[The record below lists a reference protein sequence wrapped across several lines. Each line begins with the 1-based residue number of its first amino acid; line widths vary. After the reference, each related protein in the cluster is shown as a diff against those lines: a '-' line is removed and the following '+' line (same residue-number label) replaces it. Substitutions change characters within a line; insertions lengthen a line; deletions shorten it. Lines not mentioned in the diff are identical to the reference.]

1 MFSLLTY
8 LVREGCIHLL
18 LQLFHHLRVCCQIVR
33 QESERAAGRFIAS
46 KEENHCLG
54 KDLMICQTWGGR
66 RDIHVRTA
74 LSWFFHV
81 WRRVSVYHLYPVWNH
96 YFAESRSLAEG
107 SPLES
112 GSQQT
117 QSENSCDFMSEQ
129 VIGTNTNSQ
138 LYLLFAALTINL
150 DLL

>member
-1 MFSLLTY
+1 M
-8 LVREGCIHLL
+8 
-18 LQLFHHLRVCCQIVR
+18 
-33 QESERAAGRFIAS
+33 
-46 KEENHCLG
+46 
-54 KDLMICQTWGGR
+54 
-66 RDIHVRTA
+66 
-74 LSWFFHV
+74 
-81 WRRVSVYHLYPVWNH
+81 YHLYPVWNH
-96 YFAESRSLAEG
+96 YFAESRSLAGG